1 MKEIAFSKTIKAGAK
16 GRNGLLRQSGIQV
29 IKSGWEPVK
38 WLHPVTG
45 RGAASDACYLTVP
58 NNVAGELA
66 AAITDVDPAIMALFL
81 AMVRHS
87 PVTFTGPVFASV
99 PGAHKGGPFRIYSVR
114 NGRAEIEHIT
124 SGGIYDVHF
133 SNIQIL

>member
-1 MKEIAFSKTIKAGAK
+1 MKEIKFSKTINIGAK
-16 GRNGLLRQSGIQV
+16 GRNGLLRQSGITV
-29 IKSGWEPVK
+29 TPSGWEPVK
-38 WLHPVTG
+38 WLNPITG
-45 RGAASDACYLTVP
+45 RGVASDACYLTVP

-99 PGAHKGGPFRIYSVR
+99 PGAHKGGPFRLHSISGQFADV
-114 NGRAEIEHIT
+114 EHIL
-124 SGGIYDVHF
+124 SGGIYHVHQ